1 MPDLPSSVPSALDL
15 LKDERDRKILRVLT
29 AAGELG
35 KPLVLNEQVP
45 DERVQILR
53 KAFGEMVKDKAF
65 LADAEKMRQVVS
77 PTIGD
82 ATVKILDGIYSSPPD
97 IVQAAR
103 AIASE

>member
-1 MPDLPSSVPSALDL
+1 M
-15 LKDERDRKILRVLT
+15 LT

-35 KPLVLNEQVP
+35 KPLVLNEKVP

-53 KAFGEMVKDKAF
+53 KAFGEMMQDKVF

-82 ATVKILDGIYSSPPD
+82 AAVKILDEIYSSPSD
-97 IVQAAR
+97 IVQATR